1 MNKSAN
7 KPKRLGRG
15 ITSLIPTQ
23 PVQEEGSGG
32 SNIQSVDISAIVP
45 NPFQPRI
52 DFDDEEIAGLAQ
64 SIENQ
69 GLLQPVVIRQKGANK
84 YEIISGERRFRA
96 FKYLKR
102 DSVPCIVKTD
112 VTDREMLELA
122 LVENIQREQLNEIEK
137 AVAYQKLILE
147 FSYTHEELSKQV
159 GKSRTVITNS
169 LRLLNL
175 PDEIQQMVRRNEL
188 TMGHARALLSLETTE
203 GQLEAAR
210 KILESNLT
218 VRDVENLVNQTK
230 EKPSKTLPEKSEKI
244 LQRQDPNITFQLE
257 RLQYKFGTSVKLKST
272 GENKGK
278 LEIEYYSEEDL
289 VRVFDLLLVESGVNN
304 YSTIHKNLN
313 SGGDEQ

>member
-23 PVQEEGSGG
+23 PAEEERGVGD
-32 SNIQSVDISAIVP
+32 IQSVDISAIVP

-69 GLLQPVVIRQKGANK
+69 GLLQPVVIRQKDAGR

-96 FKYLKR
+96 FKHLKR

-137 AVAYQKLILE
+137 AIAYQKLILE

-175 PDEIQQMVRRNEL
+175 PEEIQMMVRRNEL
-188 TMGHARALLSLETTE
+188 TMGHARALLAIDCAET
-203 GQLEAAR
+203 QLKEAR
-210 KILESNLT
+210 RIVENGLT
-218 VRDVENLVNQTK
+218 VRDIESLVSQTK
-230 EKPSKTLPEKSEKI
+230 EKLPKAPAGKPEKR
-244 LQRQDPNITFQLE
+244 LQEQDPNITFQLE
-257 RLQYKFGTSVKLKST
+257 RLQYKFGTSVKLKTT

-278 LEIEYYSEEDL
+278 VEIEYYNEDDL
-289 VRVFDLLLVESGVNN
+289 VRVFDLLLEETPQRGKQGQGGNN
-304 YSTIHKNLN
+304 NN
-313 SGGDEQ
+313 Q